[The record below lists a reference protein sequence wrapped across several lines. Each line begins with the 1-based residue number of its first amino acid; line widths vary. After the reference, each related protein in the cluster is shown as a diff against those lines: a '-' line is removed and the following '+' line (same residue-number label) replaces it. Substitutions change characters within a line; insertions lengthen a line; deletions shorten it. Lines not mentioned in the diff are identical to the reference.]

1 MTTISST
8 LPGPERL
15 PQGGPAARQAVK
27 DLATSLKSGD
37 LDGARQAYV
46 QVIRN
51 APEGATWKPDS
62 AFAELGRAL
71 KAGDVEAAREVAKQA
86 LGALA
91 DRRPTVTPPAPGPA
105 EPMAAPSTTGGTA
118 GTLLN
123 VVA

>member
-8 LPGPERL
+8 LPGLEAR
-15 PQGGPAARQAVK
+15 PQGSPAGRQAVK

-37 LDGARQAYV
+37 LEGARQAYV
-46 QVIRN
+46 QVVRH

-62 AFAELGRAL
+62 AFAEMGRAL

-86 LGALA
+86 LGAWA
-91 DRRPTVTPPAPGPA
+91 DRPRTVAPPGPGPA
-105 EPMAAPSTTGGTA
+105 EPMAQPSTTGGTA